1 VGKSEAKEVE
11 YYYERSE
18 RSRIFIRRNKSGS
31 GNNDQIDIFCS
42 SDTFYISSTSTKA
55 LASSSS
61 LRC

>member
-1 VGKSEAKEVE
+1 MKEVKEVE
-11 YYYERSE
+11 YYYEGRS
-18 RSRIFIRRNKSGS
+18 SIIFIRRNKSGS